1 MGKTTQ
7 RLLFSL
13 QILFALLLQV
23 ATLYAQ
29 PGYSIQHYSNENGLP
44 ANGIK
49 GIELDKKT
57 GFLWVGTQAG
67 LVRFDGQH
75 FKSFKVAKN
84 MAPNRISAI
93 GRDKEGTIYCGDDN
107 FSIYRI
113 INNKPE
119 FVMTD
124 SVFMNPYM
132 FWAGNS
138 WMESAKYIA
147 KALRRHQP
155 FPLLPIWVVY
165 NERPGNNKGY
175 AFFYGGACYYNVTKD
190 TLQCFP
196 ENRDFLQLI
205 KVDGYV
211 YYIRENLEVWEY
223 DDNTMKLLPIPVK
236 GMPTW
241 NTLGERP
248 IFIWQTGMEKAFLV
262 YNKSIWEVQRAGNTL
277 NLKPVC
283 QECYS
288 SDAHINAVQIW
299 EEQGLIFLGSMVKG
313 LYVVRKPFFNSI
325 STDIINA
332 DKKGRAEY
340 AQAEIIPGAIT
351 TSSGR
356 SFSFQGK
363 LLPQRTTMEF
373 HAYTSYKDK
382 NGDYWFHSS
391 DTIIHF
397 TPQNGRYKKIAVNDR
412 TVRMF
417 FAETRGHLYV
427 VSNIA
432 IAEISEDKYRLKY
445 KLPINVS
452 TKYSFHPDAVIEWQP
467 GVLAIAGEKLL
478 FFNTEKGEISQTI
491 SIPGLRAKVR
501 ALLKYRDYLLIGT
514 YGEGFYIYKNGVVKK
529 MPLDRKEYLSY
540 LHCFKLDDKGFCWM
554 STNHGLFKVSL
565 RALIAAYEKNLDEIY
580 YHYFGKEDGLLNT
593 EFNGGC
599 QPCMLELSNG
609 SSSFPNMNGLTLF
622 NAHEKHVPP
631 PSGQVFVDEI
641 LVDSTVFHLNDNP
654 LGDMPYDIKNL
665 RFKLSL
671 PYFGNPENI
680 YFSYKLEPFNDVWEQ
695 QDITQNNTL
704 VFGRLKPGSYKL
716 YLRVRNGF
724 EPDQF
729 KITVINFRILPP
741 WYQTAWFYIVCVLA
755 LAALFWGLVKWRTA
769 RIEQRKEELQQLVT
783 KQTKSIAVQST
794 QLENQLTLLQTQ
806 QIKLEDDNKIKSR
819 LISIISHDMISPLKF
834 MSYLSEMAL
843 GSIASSDKNY
853 DVIEYMASVAK
864 NMESLT
870 VNLLNWIRFHHESQE
885 MEPEKFNLYNL
896 IKESV
901 KIASTLAQEKGIN
914 IIIDIPEGTEVFQFK
929 QAVGVIVYNL
939 TMNAAKYTATGAI
952 RITSHHSTHEFAIS
966 IADTGPGMPAE
977 TVEKLNDM
985 NFFDFNYSATES
997 KKYQFGY
1004 VIVKDLL
1011 SLSNGNMKVE
1021 SSSEKGTIVTITFKE
1036 VNNKV
1041 SAADKIKQGY
1051 SPGYKD

>member
-1 MGKTTQ
+1 MGKIMQ
-7 RLLFSL
+7 RLLFAL
-13 QILFALLLQV
+13 QILFALLFQV
-23 ATLYAQ
+23 AVVYAQ
-29 PGYSIQHYSNENGLP
+29 PRYSIQHYSNENGLP

-75 FKSFKVAKN
+75 FKSFGSAQNVV
-84 MAPNRISAI
+84 PNRIIAI
-93 GRDKEGTIYCGDDN
+93 GRDKEGTIYFGGDN

-119 FVMTD
+119 LVTRD

-138 WMESAKYIA
+138 LMESAKYIA
-147 KALRRHQP
+147 KALRRHPP
-155 FPLLPIWVVY
+155 FSLLPNWIVY
-165 NERPGNNKGY
+165 NEGPGNSKGF
-175 AFFYGGACYYNVTKD
+175 AFIYPWRACYYDVTKD
-190 TLQCFP
+190 TVLCFP
-196 ENRDFLQLI
+196 EPKDFTQII
-205 KVDGYV
+205 KVDGHV
-211 YYIRENLEVWEY
+211 YYIRENLDVWEY
-223 DDNTMKLLPIPVK
+223 DDNTMKFLPVPVK
-236 GMPTW
+236 GMPAW
-241 NTLGERP
+241 NIRGEKP
-248 IFIWQTGMEKAFLV
+248 IFIWQAGMKKAFLV
-262 YNKSIWEVQRAGNTL
+262 YNQSIWEIHRAGNTL
-277 NLKPVC
+277 YLEPVC
-283 QECYS
+283 QECYP
-288 SDAHINAVQIW
+288 SDANINAIQIW

-313 LYVVRKPFFNSI
+313 LYIVRKPFFNLI
-325 STDIINA
+325 STDIVNI
-332 DKKGRAEY
+332 DKTAKAEY

-351 TSSGR
+351 TFSGR

-363 LLPQRTTMEF
+363 LLPQRTMMEF
-373 HAYTSYKDK
+373 HAYTIYKDK
-382 NGDYWFHSS
+382 NKDYWFHSG

-397 TPQNGRYKKIAVNDR
+397 TPQDGRYTKIPLNDR

-417 FAETRGHLYV
+417 FAETRGRLYV

-432 IAEISEDKYRLKY
+432 IAEISGDQYQLKY
-445 KLPINVS
+445 NLLSNASIKH
-452 TKYSFHPDAVIEWQP
+452 SFHPDAVIEWQP
-467 GVLAIAGEKLL
+467 GVLAIAAEKLL
-478 FFNTEKGEISQTI
+478 LFDTEKGEISQTI
-491 SIPGLRAKVR
+491 SIPGLKSKVR
-501 ALLKYRDYLLIGT
+501 ALLKYHDYLLIGT

-540 LHCFKLDDKGFCWM
+540 SHCFKVDEKGFCWI
-554 STNHGLFKVSL
+554 STNHGLFKVSFN
-565 RALIAAYEKNLDEIY
+565 ALITAYEKNLNEVY
-580 YHYFGKEDGLLNT
+580 YHYFGKDDGLLNT

-609 SSSFPNMNGLTLF
+609 SFSYPNMNGLTLF
-622 NAHEKHVPP
+622 DAHEKHVPP

-641 LVDSTVFHLNDNP
+641 LVDSAAYHLNDKA
-654 LGDMPYDIKNL
+654 LGALSYDIKNL

-671 PYFGNPENI
+671 PYFGNAENI
-680 YFSYKLEPFNDVWEQ
+680 YFSYKLEPYHDNWEQ
-695 QDITQNNTL
+695 QDIVQNNTL
-704 VFGRLKPGSYKL
+704 VFGRLKPGNYKL
-716 YLRVRNGF
+716 YLRIRNGF

-741 WYQTAWFYIVCVLA
+741 WYQTAWFYIVCA
-755 LAALFWGLVKWRTA
+755 LGLVALFWGLLKWRTA

-794 QLENQLTLLQTQ
+794 QLGNQLTQLQTQ
-806 QIKLEDDNKIKSR
+806 QIKLEEDNKIKSR

-834 MSYLSEMAL
+834 MTYLSEMAL
-843 GSIASSDKNY
+843 DSLTSSDKNY

-870 VNLLNWIRFHHESQE
+870 VNLLNWIKFHHESQE
-885 MEPEKFNLYNL
+885 MEPEKFNLYQL

-901 KIASTLAQEKGIN
+901 KIASTLAHEKGVN
-914 IIIDIPEGTEVFQFK
+914 IIIDIPEDTEVFQFK
-929 QAVGVIVYNL
+929 QAVGVIIYNL

-952 RITSHHSTHEFAIS
+952 RITNHHSTHDFAIS
-966 IADTGPGMPAE
+966 IADTGPGIPAE

-985 NFFDFNYSATES
+985 NFFDFNYSATDS

-1004 VIVKDLL
+1004 VIIKDLL

-1036 VNNKV
+1036 II
-1041 SAADKIKQGY
+1041 AR
-1051 SPGYKD
+1051 

>member
-1 MGKTTQ
+1 MQ
-7 RLLFSL
+7 RLLCSL
-13 QILFALLLQV
+13 QIVFALLFQV
-23 ATLYAQ
+23 ATVYAQ
-29 PGYSIQHYSNENGLP
+29 PRYSIQHYSNENGLP

-75 FKSFKVAKN
+75 FKSFGAAQNIV
-84 MAPNRISAI
+84 PDRISAI
-93 GRDKEGTIYCGDDN
+93 GRDKDGTIYCGDYN

-113 INNKPE
+113 LNNKPE
-119 FVMTD
+119 FATTD
-124 SVFMNPYM
+124 SVFMNPYI
-132 FWAGNS
+132 FWGGNS
-138 WMESAKYIA
+138 WTESAKYVA
-147 KALRRHQP
+147 KALRRRQH
-155 FPLLPIWVVY
+155 FPLLPIWIVY
-165 NERPGNNKGY
+165 NEGPSNSKGFSFAYPGRGV
-175 AFFYGGACYYNVTKD
+175 CYYNVVKD
-190 TLQCFP
+190 TLLCFP
-196 ENRDFLQLI
+196 EIKDFQQFI
-205 KVDGYV
+205 KVDEHV
-211 YYIRENLEVWEY
+211 YYVRENLEVWEY
-223 DDNTMKLLPIPVK
+223 DDSTMKLLPIRVK
-236 GMPTW
+236 AMPAW
-241 NTLGERP
+241 NTREEKP
-248 IFIWQTGMEKAFLV
+248 IFVWQAGMKKAFLV
-262 YNKSIWEVQRAGNTL
+262 YNKSIWEVRRVNNTL
-277 NLKPVC
+277 HLEPIC
-283 QECYS
+283 RECYP
-288 SDAHINAVQIW
+288 SDANIIAVQIW
-299 EEQGLIFLGSMVKG
+299 EEQGLIFLSSIVKG
-313 LYVVRKPFFNSI
+313 LYVVRKPFFNLI
-325 STDIINA
+325 STDIVNV
-332 DKKGRAEY
+332 DKAGKAEY

-351 TSSGR
+351 TYSGW
-356 SFSFQGK
+356 SFSFDGK
-363 LLPQRTTMEF
+363 LLPQKTMMPF
-373 HAYTSYKDK
+373 YAYTIYKDK
-382 NGDYWFHSS
+382 NKDYWFHSN

-412 TVRMF
+412 TIRMF
-417 FAETRGHLYV
+417 FAETRGRLYV

-432 IAEISEDKYRLKY
+432 IAEISENKYRLKY

-452 TKYSFHPDAVIEWQP
+452 TKYSFHPDAVIEWEP

-565 RALIAAYEKNLDEIY
+565 QALITAYEKNLDEIY

-609 SSSFPNMNGLTLF
+609 FFSFPNMNGLALF
-622 NAHEKHVPP
+622 DPHEKHVPP

-641 LVDSTVFHLNDNP
+641 LVDSTVYHLNDNM
-654 LGDMPYDIKNL
+654 LGNLPYDIKNL
-665 RFKLSL
+665 RFKLSS

-680 YFSYKLEPFNDVWEQ
+680 YFSYKLEHFNDVWEQ

-729 KITVINFRILPP
+729 KITVIIFSISPP
-741 WYQTAWFYIVCVLA
+741 WYQTAWFYVVCVLA
-755 LAALFWGLVKWRTA
+755 LAALFWGLVKWRTS

-794 QLENQLTLLQTQ
+794 QLQNQLTLLQTQ

-843 GSIASSDKNY
+843 DSISSSDKNY

-885 MEPEKFNLYNL
+885 MEPEKFNLFKL

-901 KIASTLAQEKGIN
+901 KIASTLAQEKGVN
-914 IIIDIPEGTEVFQFK
+914 IIIDIPEDTEVFQFK
-929 QAVGVIVYNL
+929 QAVGVIIYNL
-939 TMNAAKYTATGAI
+939 TMNAAKYTMAGAI
-952 RITSHHSTHEFAIS
+952 RITSHHSIHEFVIS
-966 IADTGPGMPAE
+966 IADTGPGIPIE

-985 NFFDFNYSATES
+985 NFFDFNYSATDT

-1011 SLSNGNMKVE
+1011 SLSNGNMKIE
-1021 SSSEKGTIVTITFKE
+1021 SSSEKGTIVTLTFKE
-1036 VNNKV
+1036 MNNQMNA
-1041 SAADKIKQGY
+1041 SDKIKQEY
-1051 SPGYKD
+1051 LPGYKD

>member
-1 MGKTTQ
+1 MGKIMQ

-13 QILFALLLQV
+13 QILFALLFQITT
-23 ATLYAQ
+23 AYTQ
-29 PGYSIQHYSNENGLP
+29 PRYSIQHYSNENGLP

-57 GFLWVGTQAG
+57 GYLWVGTQAG
-67 LVRFDGQH
+67 LVRFDGKN
-75 FKSFKVAKN
+75 FKSFGAAQNIV
-84 MAPNRISAI
+84 PNRINAM

-113 INNKPE
+113 VNNKLE
-119 FVMTD
+119 LAATD
-124 SVFMNPYM
+124 SVFMNPYI
-132 FWAGNS
+132 FWGGNS
-138 WMESAKYIA
+138 WIESAKYIA
-147 KALRRHQP
+147 KALRRRQH
-155 FPLLPIWVVY
+155 FSLLPNWIVY
-165 NERPGNNKGY
+165 NEGPGNSKSFSFVYPGR
-175 AFFYGGACYYNVTKD
+175 GACYYNVVKD
-190 TLQCFP
+190 TLLCFP
-196 ENRDFLQLI
+196 EIKDFLQLI
-205 KVDGYV
+205 KVGEHV
-211 YYIRENLEVWEY
+211 YYIRENLDVWEY
-223 DDNTMKLLPIPVK
+223 DDSTMKLLPAVVE

-241 NTLGERP
+241 NTQEEKP
-248 IFIWQTGMEKAFLV
+248 IFIWQAGMKKAFLA
-262 YNKSIWEVQRAGNTL
+262 YNKSIWEVLRVNNTL
-277 NLKPVC
+277 SLEPVC
-283 QECYS
+283 HECYP
-288 SDAHINAVQIW
+288 SDANINSVQIW
-299 EEQGLIFLGSMVKG
+299 EEPGLIFLGSMVNG
-313 LYVVRKPFFNSI
+313 LYVVRKPFFNLI
-325 STDIINA
+325 STDIVNV
-332 DKKGRAEY
+332 DKAGKAEY

-351 TSSGR
+351 TYSGW
-356 SFSFQGK
+356 SFSFEGK
-363 LLPQRTTMEF
+363 LLPQKTMMAF
-373 HAYTSYKDK
+373 HAYTIYKDK
-382 NGDYWFHSS
+382 NKDYWFHSN

-397 TPQNGRYKKIAVNDR
+397 TPQDGRYKKIAVNDR

-417 FAETRGHLYV
+417 FAETRGCLYV

-432 IAEISEDKYRLKY
+432 IAEISGDQYRIKY
-445 KLPINVS
+445 KLPVDVS
-452 TKYSFHPDAVIEWQP
+452 TKHSLHPDAVIEWQP

-478 FFNTEKGEISQTI
+478 LFNTEKGEISQTI
-491 SIPGLRAKVR
+491 SISGLKSKVR
-501 ALLKYRDYLLIGT
+501 PLLKYRDYLLIGT
-514 YGEGFYIYKNGVVKK
+514 YGEGLYIYKNGVVKK
-529 MPLDRKEYLSY
+529 MPLDRKGYLSY
-540 LHCFKLDDKGFCWM
+540 LHCFKLDNKGFCWM

-565 RALIAAYEKNLDEIY
+565 HALITAYEKNLNEIY

-609 SSSFPNMNGLTLF
+609 SFSFPNMNGLALF
-622 NAHEKHVPP
+622 NPLEKHVPP

-641 LVDSTVFHLNDNP
+641 LADSTVYHLNDNM
-654 LGDMPYDIKNL
+654 LNNLPYDIKNL
-665 RFKLSL
+665 RFKLSS

-680 YFSYKLEPFNDVWEQ
+680 YFSYKLEHFNDVWEQ

-716 YLRVRNGF
+716 YLKIRNGF

-729 KITVINFRILPP
+729 KITVINFRVLPP
-741 WYQTAWFYIVCVLA
+741 WYQTIWFYIVGILA

-783 KQTKSIAVQST
+783 IQTESIAVQST

-806 QIKLEDDNKIKSR
+806 QTKLEEDNKIKSR

-834 MSYLSEMAL
+834 MTYLSKMAL
-843 GSIASSDKNY
+843 DSINSSDENY
-853 DVIEYMASVAK
+853 GIIEYLASVAK

-914 IIIDIPEGTEVFQFK
+914 ISIAIPEDTEVFQYK
-929 QAVGVIVYNL
+929 QAVGVIIYNL
-939 TMNAAKYTATGAI
+939 TMNAAKYTTTGAI
-952 RITSHHSTHEFAIS
+952 RITSHYSANDFAIS
-966 IADTGPGMPAE
+966 IADTGPGIPTE

-985 NFFDFNYSATES
+985 NFFDFNYSATDS

-1036 VNNKV
+1036 MSNQI
-1041 SAADKIKQGY
+1041 SAVDKIK
-1051 SPGYKD
+1051 